1 MEETARKVGR
11 PRKYPLPETVPAVA
25 VAAGPEDDTE
35 ETRDDLEPEELVQYA
50 LDHPREKLTPAMVEA
65 LNVAWRDVA
74 AADDDQGK
82 ALARQIS
89 SRLRRAT
96 HGELHPNCDRVQLHV
111 PLLKQPDG
119 RMKPVQINR
128 RQFVGDVVV
137 WSCEART
144 ILELVHHAKQVEAA
158 RMTEGI
164 PGGQTVD
171 LDTGQILERAAAIQ
185 RA

>member
-1 MEETARKVGR
+1 MGR
-11 PRKYPLPETVPAVA
+11 PRKYPLAEAVEPEPDDDE
-25 VAAGPEDDTE
+25 PESLE
-35 ETRDDLEPEELVQYA
+35 ELGPEELVQYA
-50 LDHPREKLTPAMVEA
+50 LDHPREKLTPAMVAA
-65 LNVAWRDVA
+65 LNDAWRDVC

-82 ALARQIS
+82 GYARQIAA
-89 SRLRRAT
+89 RLRRAT
-96 HGELHPNCDRVQLHV
+96 HAELHPNCDRVRLNV

-128 RQFVGDVVV
+128 RQFVGDVEV

-144 ILELVHHAKQVEAA
+144 ILELVQHAKQVEAA

>member
-1 MEETARKVGR
+1 MGR
-11 PRKYPLPETVPAVA
+11 PRKYPLAAAVEPEPDAEP
-25 VAAGPEDDTE
+25 GSLDE
-35 ETRDDLEPEELVQYA
+35 ELAEELGPEELVQYA
-50 LDHPREKLTPAMVEA
+50 LDHPREKLTPAMVAA
-65 LNVAWRDVA
+65 LNDAWRDVC

-82 ALARQIS
+82 ALARQYS

-96 HGELHPNCDRVQLHV
+96 HGELHPNCDRVRLNV

-119 RMKPVQINR
+119 KMKPVQINR
-128 RQFVGDVVV
+128 TQFVGDVEV

>member
-1 MEETARKVGR
+1 MGR
-11 PRKYPLPETVPAVA
+11 PRKYPLAAATEPE
-25 VAAGPEDDTE
+25 PEE
-35 ETRDDLEPEELVQYA
+35 EPESLEELEPEELVEYA
-50 LDHPREKLTPAMVEA
+50 LDHPREKLTPPMVTA
-65 LNVAWRDVA
+65 LNEAWRDVA

-82 ALARQIS
+82 ARARQIAA
-89 SRLRRAT
+89 RLRRAS
-96 HGELHPNCDRVQLHV
+96 HGELHPNCDRVRLNV

-128 RQFVGDVVV
+128 TQFVGDVEV
-137 WSCEART
+137 WSCTARQ

-171 LDTGQILERAAAIQ
+171 VDTGQILERAAAIQ